1 MVKYSIKINEIS
13 KFFKLDSWNLSHTVK
28 KLQVIKSIDN
38 ISFNVEK
45 GKMIGIIGK
54 NGSGKTTLLRTIAGI
69 FHPDKGSITVN
80 GKIGPLLQVGLGSND
95 EFTVAENIITYGI
108 LLGFKK
114 KIIRDKIPEIIK
126 FAELEEYHDVKMK
139 YLSSGMKVRIMFST
153 AMLMDPDILLV
164 DEVLSVG
171 DASFREKSFNAF
183 LSFKKRKK
191 TIILVSHNLT
201 LVRELCDEVYVMD
214 KGKIMYHGD
223 PKEVVSKYESFCK
236 N

>member
-1 MVKYSIKINEIS
+1 MVEYSIKINEVS
-13 KFFKLDSWNLSHTVK
+13 KFFKLDNWNLSHTIK
-28 KLQVIKSIDN
+28 KLKIIKSIDD

-45 GKMIGIIGK
+45 GKLIGIIGK
-54 NGSGKTTLLRTIAGI
+54 NGSGKTTLLRMIAGI
-69 FHPDKGSITVN
+69 MHPDKGSITVN

-126 FAELEEYHDVKMK
+126 FAELEEYQDVKMK

-153 AMLMDPDILLV
+153 AMHMDPDILLV
-164 DEVLSVG
+164 DEVISVG

-201 LVRELCDEVYVMD
+201 LIRQLCDEVYMMH
-214 KGKIMYHGD
+214 KGKIIEHGD
-223 PKEVVSKYESFCK
+223 PNKVVSNYESFCK